1 MEEISAENQE
11 KIAAL
16 EAENVKIKEG
26 FDAYYVVIGRNY
38 YERPDGSEAA
48 IQEAVDRLDGLK
60 REIHENE
67 KSILK
72 LKGFRLCPCCESI
85 VEEGAMFCGECGTR
99 MEEIP
104 EADEDTVICSRC
116 GARNEKGKKF
126 CGTCGQRLETADAA
140 AESVAATVEAEP
152 EKAVAVG
159 LQAAVPAEM
168 TEVQPEEAA
177 AQKSVTEPEVS
188 PETAATAEKAA
199 PEAEAV
205 KADRPEK
212 IFCPNCGTQLPGDAL
227 FCGECGYRIEV

>member
-1 MEEISAENQE
+1 MEEISAENKE

-38 YERPDGSEAA
+38 YEKPDGSEAA
-48 IQEAVDRLDGLK
+48 IQEAVDKLDGLK

-104 EADEDTVICSRC
+104 EADEDTVICFCC

-126 CGTCGQRLETADAA
+126 CGICGQRLEAAEAAVSEA
-140 AESVAATVEAEP
+140 AESVAATAEAEP
-152 EKAVAVG
+152 EKAAPTG
-159 LQAAVPAEM
+159 QQTAAPAE
-168 TEVQPEEAA
+168 
-177 AQKSVTEPEVS
+177 
-188 PETAATAEKAA
+188 
-199 PEAEAV
+199 EAV
-205 KADRPEK
+205 KPERPK
-212 IFCPNCGTQLPGDAL
+212 TIFCPNCGTQLPGDAL
-227 FCGECGYRIEV
+227 FCGECGYRIEF